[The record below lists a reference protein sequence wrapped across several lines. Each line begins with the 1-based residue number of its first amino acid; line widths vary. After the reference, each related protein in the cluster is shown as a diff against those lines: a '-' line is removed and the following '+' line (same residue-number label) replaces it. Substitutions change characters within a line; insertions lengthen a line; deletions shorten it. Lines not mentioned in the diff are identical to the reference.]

1 MTDGKGCGINVGCPL
16 AGTKAVCLL
25 HRDGC
30 LSPRRLTAR
39 SRSMLRFP
47 VIETCPRDARSGS
60 GTVWLLVHLSAAW
73 SPSLF
78 VCLPIYLSI
87 HPEKTDDVIVSR
99 DDATK
104 VRGEVFNWNVRGLGL
119 LCCCD

>member
-1 MTDGKGCGINVGCPL
+1 MTDGKGCGINVGCSL

-25 HRDGC
+25 HRDGS
-30 LSPRRLTAR
+30 LSLRRLTAR
-39 SRSMLRFP
+39 SLSILQFP
-47 VIETCPRDARSGS
+47 VMEMCPHDAKSSSGV
-60 GTVWLLVHLSAAW
+60 VWFLVHMSASW

-87 HPEKTDDVIVSR
+87 HPEKIDDVTVSR

-104 VRGEVFNWNVRGLGL
+104 VRGEVFNWTVRGLGL
-119 LCCCD
+119 LCWCD

>member
-16 AGTKAVCLL
+16 AGTKVVCLL

-30 LSPRRLTAR
+30 LSLRRLTAR
-39 SRSMLRFP
+39 SPSILQFP
-47 VIETCPRDARSGS
+47 VIEMCPHDSKSSSGV
-60 GTVWLLVHLSAAW
+60 VWLLVHMSASW

-87 HPEKTDDVIVSR
+87 HPEKIDDVIVSR

-119 LCCCD
+119 LCWCD